1 MRWRRCRG
9 VRTVPGQKNTCSRLC
24 REQVFFCP
32 GTVRTRAIVVGP
44 MSDVLH
50 SAAKPSSTEFR
61 ENREHHLRTIGEIQS
76 HVAAAKLGG
85 GEEACARHHKR
96 GKLLPRERIDAILD
110 PGAPFLELSSLAA
123 HGLYDGAAPSAGV
136 VTGVG
141 LVEGREVMIVAN
153 DATVKG
159 GTYFPMTVKKHV
171 RA

>member
-1 MRWRRCRG
+1 
-9 VRTVPGQKNTCSRLC
+9 
-24 REQVFFCP
+24 
-32 GTVRTRAIVVGP
+32 

-50 SAAKPSSTEFR
+50 SSAKPSSAEFR
-61 ENREHHLRTIGEIQS
+61 ENREHHLRTIEEIQS
-76 HVAAAKLGG
+76 EVARAKLGG

-96 GKLLPRERIDAILD
+96 GKLLPRERIDALLD
-110 PGAPFLELSSLAA
+110 PGAPLLELSSLAA
-123 HGLYDGAAPSAGV
+123 NGLYKGAAPSAGI

-171 RA
+171 RAQEVALENNLPCIYLVDSGGAASSARE